1 VSAPPGGP
9 PRSTRGP
16 FSWPLVQLTLARLRE
31 FLREPEAIFWVF
43 LFPLLLAIA
52 LGVAFRNRPPE
63 PLPVGIEESPL
74 AEARLAALE
83 ATKTLAPQI
92 LTRPEAEH
100 ALATGKLTLVVLGT
114 DPPTYWFDPTRP
126 DSRLA
131 RLEVDQGLEQAAGRV
146 DLFTPQVLEMTERG
160 ARYIDFLVPGLLGM
174 NLMGTGMWS
183 IGFSLV
189 QQRAGKLLK
198 LFIASP
204 MRRWQLLAA
213 QVLARLVFLT
223 LEVSILLGFA
233 VLVLDVPMRG
243 AVASVAVVS
252 VLGALSF
259 VGLGLLVAARPR
271 TIEGVSGLMNL
282 VMFPMWI
289 FSGVFFSNERFP
301 AALQPFIQILPLTAL
316 NDSLRAVMLEGAA
329 LASQL
334 PELAIL
340 AGWGLIGF
348 AGALKLFRWT

>member
-1 VSAPPGGP
+1 MRSGKFGGP
-9 PRSTRGP
+9 R
-16 FSWPLVQLTLARLRE
+16 SWPLVQLTLARLRE
-31 FLREPEAIFWVF
+31 FRREPEAIFWVF
-43 LFPLLLAIA
+43 VFPLLLAIA
-52 LGVAFRNRPPE
+52 LGIAFRNRPPE
-63 PLPVGIEESPL
+63 PLPVGVEEGRF
-74 AEARLAALE
+74 AELRQDALAASGRL
-83 ATKTLAPQI
+83 TPTI
-92 LTRPEAEH
+92 LVRSEAERG
-100 ALATGKLTLVVLGT
+100 LATGKLALVVLAT

-126 DSRLA
+126 DSRIA
-131 RLEVDQGLEQAAGRV
+131 RLEVDQALEHAAGRS
-146 DLFTPQVLEMTERG
+146 DLFAPRLLEMTERG

-223 LEVSILLGFA
+223 LEVAILLTFA
-233 VLVLDVPMRG
+233 VLVLDVPLRG
-243 AVASVAVVS
+243 SLLAVAIVC
-252 VLGALSF
+252 VLGAMSF

-282 VMFPMWI
+282 AMFPMWI

-301 AALQPFIQILPLTAL
+301 ESLQPFIQILPLTAL
-316 NDSLRAVMLEGAA
+316 NDSLRAVMLEGAT
-329 LASQL
+329 LLSQA

-340 AGWGLIGF
+340 AGWALIGF
-348 AGALKLFRWT
+348 AGALKLFRWS

>member
-1 VSAPPGGP
+1 MSPWRA
-9 PRSTRGP
+9 RGP
-16 FSWPLVQLTLARLRE
+16 LSSPLAQLTLARLRE

-52 LGVAFRNRPPE
+52 LGIAFRNRPPE
-63 PLPVGIEESPL
+63 PLPVGIEESAL
-74 AEARLAALE
+74 AEERREALAA
-83 ATKTLAPQI
+83 AGTLAPLV

-100 ALATGKLTLVVLGT
+100 ALASGRLALVVLGT
-114 DPPTYWFDPTRP
+114 EPPTYWFDPTRP

-131 RLEVDQGLEQAAGRV
+131 RLEVDQALERAAGRT
-146 DLFTPQVLEMTERG
+146 DKFTPQVLEMTERG
-160 ARYIDFLVPGLLGM
+160 ARYIDFLIPGLLGM

-213 QVLARLVFLT
+213 QILARLVFLA
-223 LEVSILLGFA
+223 LEVGILLGFA

-243 AVASVAVVS
+243 PVISVALVA
-252 VLGALSF
+252 LFGALSF

-271 TIEGVSGLMNL
+271 TIEGVSGLMNF

-301 AALQPFIQILPLTAL
+301 AALQPFIQALPLTAL
-316 NDSLRAVMLEGAA
+316 NDALRAVMLEGAA
-329 LASQL
+329 LGSQI

-340 AGWGLIGF
+340 AGWGVIGF
-348 AGALKLFRWT
+348 AGALKLFRWS

>member
-1 VSAPPGGP
+1 MSSWRA
-9 PRSTRGP
+9 RGP
-16 FSWPLVQLTLARLRE
+16 LSSPLVQLTFARLRE

-43 LFPLLLAIA
+43 LFPVLLAIA
-52 LGVAFRNRPPE
+52 LGVAFRNRPPD
-63 PLPVGIEESPL
+63 PLPIGVEDSPL

-83 ATKTLAPQI
+83 ASPNLAPQV
-92 LTRPEAEH
+92 LTRSEAEH
-100 ALATGKLTLVVLGT
+100 ALASGRLALVVLGS

-131 RLEVDQGLEQAAGRV
+131 RLEVDQALEQAAGRS
-146 DLFTPQVLEMTERG
+146 DHFTPQVLEMTERG

-174 NLMGTGMWS
+174 NLMGTGMWA

-204 MRRWQLLAA
+204 MRRWHLLAA
-213 QVLARLVFLT
+213 QVLARLVFLS
-223 LEVSILLGFA
+223 LEVAILLGFA
-233 VLVLDVPMRG
+233 VVALDVPMRG
-243 AVASVAVVS
+243 PVAAVAVVC

-271 TIEGVSGLMNL
+271 TIEGVSGLMNF

-301 AALQPFIQILPLTAL
+301 AALQPFIQALPLTAL
-316 NDSLRAVMLEGAA
+316 NDALRAVMLEGAT
-329 LASQL
+329 LASQV

-340 AGWGLIGF
+340 LGWGLIGF
-348 AGALKLFRWT
+348 AGALKLFRWS

>member
-1 VSAPPGGP
+1 MSGRAF
-9 PRSTRGP
+9 RGP
-16 FSWPLVQLTLARLRE
+16 RSWPLVQLTLARLRE

-43 LFPLLLAIA
+43 IFPLLLAIA

-63 PLPVGIEESPL
+63 PIPVGIEDGAF
-74 AEARLAALE
+74 AELRRDALAAAE
-83 ATKTLAPQI
+83 TIAPQI
-92 LTRPEAEH
+92 LLRSEAERS
-100 ALATGKLTLVVLGT
+100 LATGKLALVVLAT

-126 DSRLA
+126 DSRIA
-131 RLEVDQGLEQAAGRV
+131 RLEVDQALEHAAGRSDV
-146 DLFTPQVLEMTERG
+146 FEPRLLEMTERG

-223 LEVSILLGFA
+223 LEVATLLTFA

-243 AVASVAVVS
+243 SLLAVAAVCL
-252 VLGALSF
+252 LGAMSF
-259 VGLGLLVAARPR
+259 VGLGLLVASRPR

-282 VMFPMWI
+282 AMFPMWI

-301 AALQPFIQILPLTAL
+301 QALQPFIQLLPLTAL
-316 NDSLRAVMLEGAA
+316 NDAMRAVMLEGAS
-329 LASQL
+329 LVSQSA
-334 PELAIL
+334 ELAIL
-340 AGWGLIGF
+340 AGWGIVGF
-348 AGALKLFRWT
+348 AGALKLFRWS

>member
-1 VSAPPGGP
+1 M
-9 PRSTRGP
+9 STWRARGP
-16 FSWPLVQLTLARLRE
+16 LSSPLVQLTLARLRE

-43 LFPLLLAIA
+43 LFPVLLAIA

-63 PLPVGIEESPL
+63 PLPVGIEENPV
-74 AEARLAALE
+74 AEARLTALAASG
-83 ATKTLAPQI
+83 TLAPQI

-100 ALATGKLTLVVLGT
+100 ALATGRLALVVLGT

-131 RLEVDQGLEQAAGRV
+131 RLEVDQALERAAGRT
-146 DLFTPQVLEMTERG
+146 DRFEPQVLEMTERG

-174 NLMGTGMWS
+174 NLMGTGMWA

-233 VLVLDVPMRG
+233 IVALDVPMRG
-243 AVASVAVVS
+243 PAASVAVVC

-271 TIEGVSGLMNL
+271 TIEGVSGLMNF

-301 AALQPFIQILPLTAL
+301 AALQPFIQALPLTAL
-316 NDSLRAVMLEGAA
+316 NDALRAVMLEGAT
-329 LASQL
+329 LASQI

-340 AGWGLIGF
+340 LGWGLIGF
-348 AGALKLFRWT
+348 AGALKLFRWS

>member
-1 VSAPPGGP
+1 MNTWRA
-9 PRSTRGP
+9 RGP
-16 FSWPLVQLTLARLRE
+16 LSSPLVQLTLARLRE

-43 LFPLLLAIA
+43 LFPVLLAIA
-52 LGVAFRNRPPE
+52 LGVAFRNRPPD
-63 PLPVGIEESPL
+63 PLPVGLEESPL
-74 AEARLAALE
+74 AEARLAAL
-83 ATKTLAPQI
+83 AASPTLAPQI

-100 ALATGKLTLVVLGT
+100 ALATGRLALVVLGT
-114 DPPTYWFDPTRP
+114 EPPTYWFDPTRP

-131 RLEVDQGLEQAAGRV
+131 RLEVDQALELAAGRA

-174 NLMGTGMWS
+174 NLMGTGMWA

-213 QVLARLVFLT
+213 QVLARLVFLA
-223 LEVSILLGFA
+223 LEVAILLGFA
-233 VLVLDVPMRG
+233 VLVLDVPLRG
-243 AVASVAVVS
+243 PVAAVAVVC

-271 TIEGVSGLMNL
+271 TIEGVSGLMNF

-301 AALQPFIQILPLTAL
+301 AALQPFIQALPLTAL
-316 NDSLRAVMLEGAA
+316 NDALRAVMLEGAT
-329 LASQL
+329 LLSQA

-340 AGWGLIGF
+340 AGWGVIGF
-348 AGALKLFRWT
+348 AGALKLFRWS

>member
-1 VSAPPGGP
+1 M
-9 PRSTRGP
+9 STWRARGP
-16 FSWPLVQLTLARLRE
+16 LSSPLVQLTLARLRE

-43 LFPLLLAIA
+43 LFPVLLAIA

-63 PLPVGIEESPL
+63 PLPVGIEENPV
-74 AEARLAALE
+74 AEARLTAL
-83 ATKTLAPQI
+83 ASSGTLAPQI

-100 ALATGKLTLVVLGT
+100 ALATGRLALVVLGT

-131 RLEVDQGLEQAAGRV
+131 RLEVDQALERAAGRT
-146 DLFTPQVLEMTERG
+146 DRFEPQVLEMTERG

-174 NLMGTGMWS
+174 NLMGTGMWA

-204 MRRWQLLAA
+204 MRRWHLLAA
-213 QVLARLVFLT
+213 QVLARLVFLA
-223 LEVSILLGFA
+223 LEVAILLGFA
-233 VLVLDVPMRG
+233 VVALDVPMRG
-243 AVASVAVVS
+243 SVAAVAVVC

-271 TIEGVSGLMNL
+271 TIEGVSGLMNF

-301 AALQPFIQILPLTAL
+301 AALQPFIQALPLTAL
-316 NDSLRAVMLEGAA
+316 NDSLRAVMLEGAS
-329 LASQL
+329 LVSQV

-348 AGALKLFRWT
+348 AGALKIFRWS

>member
-1 VSAPPGGP
+1 VSAF
-9 PRSTRGP
+9 RGP
-16 FSWPLVQLTLARLRE
+16 LRWPLVQLTLARLRE

-43 LFPLLLAIA
+43 VFPLLLAIA

-63 PLPVGIEESPL
+63 PLPVGVETGSW
-74 AEARLAALE
+74 AELRRDALAAS
-83 ATKTLAPQI
+83 ATLTPQI
-92 LTRPEAEH
+92 LLRSEAER
-100 ALATGKLTLVVLGT
+100 ALATGKLALVVLAT
-114 DPPTYWFDPTRP
+114 DPPTYWYDPTRP

-131 RLEVDQGLEQAAGRV
+131 RLEVDLALQHAAGRS
-146 DLFTPQVLEMTERG
+146 DQFAARQLEMTERG

-213 QVLARLVFLT
+213 QVLGRLVFLA
-223 LEVSILLGFA
+223 LEVGILLAFA
-233 VLVLDVPMRG
+233 ILVLDVPLRG
-243 AVASVAVVS
+243 SLAAVSLVC
-252 VLGALSF
+252 VLGAMSF
-259 VGLGLLVAARPR
+259 VGIGLLVAARPR

-282 VMFPMWI
+282 AMFPMWI

-301 AALQPFIQILPLTAL
+301 DALQPFIQILPLTAL
-316 NDSLRAVMLEGAA
+316 NDALRAVMLEGAG
-329 LASQL
+329 LVSQAS
-334 PELAIL
+334 ELGIL
-340 AGWGLIGF
+340 AGWGLVGF
-348 AGALKLFRWT
+348 AGALKLFRWS

>member
-1 VSAPPGGP
+1 MNTWRA
-9 PRSTRGP
+9 RGP
-16 FSWPLVQLTLARLRE
+16 LSSSLVQLTLARLRE

-43 LFPLLLAIA
+43 LFPVLLAIA
-52 LGVAFRNRPPE
+52 LGVAFRNRPPD
-63 PLPVGIEESPL
+63 PLPVGLEESPL

-83 ATKTLAPQI
+83 ASPTLAPQI

-100 ALATGKLTLVVLGT
+100 ALATGRLTLVVLGT
-114 DPPTYWFDPTRP
+114 EPPTYWFDPTRP

-131 RLEVDQGLEQAAGRV
+131 RLEVDHALELAAGRA
-146 DLFTPQVLEMTERG
+146 DLFTPQVLEMRERG

-174 NLMGTGMWS
+174 NLMGTGMWA

-223 LEVSILLGFA
+223 LEVAILLGFA
-233 VLVLDVPMRG
+233 VLVLDVPLRG
-243 AVASVAVVS
+243 PVAAVGVVC

-271 TIEGVSGLMNL
+271 TIEGVSGLMNF

-301 AALQPFIQILPLTAL
+301 AALQPFIQALPLTAL
-316 NDSLRAVMLEGAA
+316 NDALRAVMLEGAS
-329 LASQL
+329 LVSQA

-340 AGWGLIGF
+340 AGWGVIGF
-348 AGALKLFRWT
+348 ASALKLFRWS